1 MTSCSTLSSA
11 IARSRRPLTRVLHLG
26 LIATLFTSGA
36 LVAAESDAPQT
47 FRQYCVACHGEA
59 ASGGINLE
67 QLLADPSFGE
77 NFKKWQRVAAE
88 IEHNRMPPTGMPAPS
103 DQERDAAAA
112 WVRTELN
119 AYAEAHAGDPGQ
131 VTVRRLT
138 SAEYAYTIR
147 DLTGV
152 DLDVERSFA
161 GDAVGGEG
169 FTNFGD
175 VQFMHDAGLESYLE
189 AAKIVANHAVIGAG
203 PLSFYRDPGMS
214 GFELSAIH
222 RIHDLYRKH
231 GFRAVA
237 AEGGRKFGLERY
249 GRAFYAAW
257 RYAHREAL
265 GKPGLTLADL
275 AESEDVSPR
284 FLDHIWTVLQER
296 APTYP
301 TSEVVSQ
308 FRALPAPGAPESDV
322 RAKCEEIQEFV
333 INWPRWLFGAGEL
346 AAGGAGDE
354 RALVI
359 TDESLEAK
367 SKESLRFVQRIKEKG
382 KATAHIAVEPT
393 DPHSTAGG
401 VVIWRNPTMRVSRN
415 GDPVS
420 IKEFLDAETIERI
433 GFGRLPDGGELPDT
447 DFAVASGSTLSFEM
461 ALPKDSRFISV
472 AMDIELASGHSDD
485 AILRVLMSEDESESG
500 RPAWALLGNSAS
512 DAFKTWKGKVLSY
525 AARFPQTSH
534 GEPTPSDRDPIPEP
548 FNNVYNQPERD
559 LFHQRVKYFR
569 QDDFLVD
576 KMLDDQARKDLE
588 IAWAD
593 LKTSFEFHDAFFR
606 FVDNKFELGLADK
619 GVADL
624 TDADVAAIPAEPRQY
639 VEALRADYD
648 AAWEQRRAAE
658 PRHLDDA
665 MRFASRAWRRPL
677 TTREEED
684 LRSFYTRS
692 REKFELD
699 HGGAIRAVLARV
711 LVSPEFLYRVEKPTQ
726 VSGVT
731 PLSDWELAS
740 RLSYFLW
747 SSIPDQELRRAAA
760 AGELSRP
767 EKLADQVKRMLADPK
782 ARRISTEFFG
792 QWLGFYRFD
801 QHRGVDAERFPEF
814 TDEVKAAMYDEAVSF
829 FEHVI
834 RQGRPIREILSADYT
849 FLNKALAEHYGVEKE
864 VASTGAVELVE
875 GSDEFHR
882 GGLARLGAVLTATS
896 APLRTSPV
904 KRGDWMLRRVLGTP
918 TPPPPADAG
927 VLPADDKA
935 FGAQTVREQLLAH
948 QRNATCANCHSRIDP
963 LGFPLEHFDAV
974 GRWRNEYENGA
985 AIDDVTA
992 LKDGTEIA
1000 GIDGLI
1006 DFLGENEK
1014 QILGTM
1020 SYKLLGYALGRT
1032 VMASDLPLIDKLAES
1047 GGEATFADL
1056 AVGIVTS
1063 EQFRHRRGKQ
1073 DLDPPGQEATG
1084 AGE

>member
-1 MTSCSTLSSA
+1 M
-11 IARSRRPLTRVLHLG
+11 RRRLFRGVLCHALLAV
-26 LIATLFTSGA
+26 LIAPLALF
-36 LVAAESDAPQT
+36 AASDSPAT
-47 FRQYCVACHGEA
+47 FRQYCTGCHGENA
-59 ASGGINLE
+59 PGGVNLE
-67 QLLADPSFGE
+67 QLLAEPSFGE

-88 IEHNRMPPTGMPAPS
+88 IEHRRMPPEGLPQPTDS
-103 DQERDAAAA
+103 ERDEAVA

-189 AAKIVANHAVIGAG
+189 AAKIVADHAVIGAG
-203 PLSFYRDPGMS
+203 PLSFYQDPGMS

-222 RIHDLYRKH
+222 RIHDLYREH

-237 AEGGRKFGLERY
+237 AEGGRAFGLERY

-265 GKPGLTLADL
+265 GESGVKL
-275 AESEDVSPR
+275 AELAEAEDLSQR
-284 FLDHIWTVLQER
+284 FLEHIWQVLQER

-301 TSEVVSQ
+301 TSEVVSR
-308 FRALPAPGAPESDV
+308 FRALPAPGAAESEV
-322 RAKCEEIQEFV
+322 RAKCEEIQQFV

-359 TDESLEAK
+359 TDEALQATPK
-367 SKESLRFVQRIKEKG
+367 ASLRFIQRIKEAG
-382 KATAHIAVEPT
+382 KAAVHISVEPT
-393 DPHSTAGG
+393 EPGSIAGG
-401 VVIWRNPTMRVSRN
+401 AVIWRNPSMRVTRD

-420 IKEFLDAETIERI
+420 IREFLDAETIEKI
-433 GFGRLPDGGELPDT
+433 GFGKAPGGGELPAT
-447 DFAVASGSTLSFEM
+447 DFAVESGAKLAFEM

-472 AMDIELASGHSDD
+472 NMDVELAPGQSDE
-485 AILRVLMSEDESESG
+485 AILRVLVSEDESESG
-500 RPAWALLGNSAS
+500 RPAWALLGQADS
-512 DAFKTWKGKVLSY
+512 DAFKTWKAKVLSY

-534 GEPTPSDRDPIPEP
+534 GEPTPSDRDPIPAP

-559 LFHQRVKYFR
+559 LFHQRVKYYR

-576 KMLDDQARKDLE
+576 KMLDDESRERLE

-606 FVDNKFELGLADK
+606 FVDDKFELGLEDK

-624 TDADVAAIPAEPRQY
+624 TDTNVAAIPVEPRQY
-639 VEALRADYD
+639 AEALRADYREVW
-648 AAWEQRRAAE
+648 ARRKAAE

-665 MRFASRAWRRPL
+665 VEFASRAWRRPL
-677 TTREEED
+677 TAREQDE
-684 LRSFYTRS
+684 LRSFYQRS

-699 HGGAIRAVLARV
+699 HSGAVRALLARI
-711 LVSPEFLYRVEKPTQ
+711 LVAPDFLYRVEKPTE

-731 PLSDWELAS
+731 PLSNWELAG

-747 SSIPDQELRRAAA
+747 SSIPDEELRRAAV

-767 EKLADQVKRMLADPK
+767 ETLERQVKRMLGDPK
-782 ARRISTEFFG
+782 SRRLATEFFG

-834 RQGRPIREILSADYT
+834 RQGRPLREILSADYT
-849 FLNKALAEHYGVEKE
+849 FLIRRSPSTTTLTKTSLRPAPSSWSKARANTIAAAWPASARCSPRLPRRCARARSSVATGCCGVCWARPRLLPRPTPACCRPTTRSSALKPS
-864 VASTGAVELVE
+864 ASSCWRISATRRAPTAIRASIRSAFHSSITTP
-875 GSDEFHR
+875 SDV
-882 GGLARLGAVLTATS
+882 GATS
-896 APLRTSPV
+896 TRMAPRSMTRPS
-904 KRGDWMLRRVLGTP
+904 
-918 TPPPPADAG
+918 
-927 VLPADDKA
+927 
-935 FGAQTVREQLLAH
+935 
-948 QRNATCANCHSRIDP
+948 
-963 LGFPLEHFDAV
+963 
-974 GRWRNEYENGA
+974 
-985 AIDDVTA
+985 
-992 LKDGTEIA
+992 
-1000 GIDGLI
+1000 
-1006 DFLGENEK
+1006 
-1014 QILGTM
+1014 
-1020 SYKLLGYALGRT
+1020 
-1032 VMASDLPLIDKLAES
+1032 
-1047 GGEATFADL
+1047 
-1056 AVGIVTS
+1056 
-1063 EQFRHRRGKQ
+1063 
-1073 DLDPPGQEATG
+1073 
-1084 AGE
+1084 